1 MADEKNNQIRVRMAP
16 SPTGPLHIGGVRTTL
31 FNWLFAKQNNGVFVL
46 RIEDTDKER
55 SKKEY
60 ENSILEGFKWIN
72 LDWDEGPDISDPK
85 KYLGSYGPYR
95 QSERAEIYK
104 NYLQKLLDDGNA
116 YYCYCSKEDL
126 EIEKQDMASRGLPPK
141 YSGHC
146 RNLKTPP
153 EGKTPQVIRF
163 KVPSNT
169 KVEFKDMIRGNISFD
184 ADLFGDFIIA
194 KDLDTPLYNFAVVV
208 DDAKMEITHVIRG
221 EDHISNT
228 PKQIL
233 MQKALGFKEPI
244 YAHIP
249 LILNPDKSK
258 MSKRFSDV
266 AFSNY
271 IKNGYLPD
279 ALFNF
284 IAFLGWHPKGNDEVL
299 SREEII
305 KQFDI
310 SKVQKAGAVFNI
322 EKLNWLNKEYMKKM
336 TDVEIAEKARHFFE
350 EEKINYDE
358 NRLVK
363 LISLLR
369 SRVTTLKDFVELG
382 RFFFELSD
390 YDPTLL
396 MWEDAKKKDT
406 LEILKEALTE
416 LGSIPENDFNKENI
430 SSRFEKMTEAKK
442 KGEVFWPLRVA
453 VSGMVSSPDPVYI
466 IEALSKDESL
476 KRIELAIKKLEND

>member
-1 MADEKNNQIRVRMAP
+1 MTNNEDKQVRVRMAP
-16 SPTGPLHIGGVRTTL
+16 SPTGPLHIGGVRTAL
-31 FNWLFAKQNNGVFVL
+31 FNWLFARKNNGIFIV

-60 ENSILEGFKWIN
+60 EDSILEGFNWLG
-72 LDWDEGPDISDPK
+72 LDWDEGPDISNPK
-85 KYLGSYGPYR
+85 KYLGSFAPYR
-95 QSERAEIYK
+95 QRERVETHK
-104 NYLQKLLDDGNA
+104 KYLQKLLDDGNA

-153 EGKTPQVIRF
+153 EGKVPQVIRF
-163 KVPSNT
+163 KVPNNT

-194 KDLDTPLYNFAVVV
+194 KDLNNPLYNFAVVV
-208 DDAKMEITHVIRG
+208 DDAEMEITHVIRG

-233 MQKALGFKEPI
+233 MQRALGFKEPI

-258 MSKRFSDV
+258 MSKRFNDV

-271 IKNGYLPD
+271 IKKGYLPD

-284 IAFLGWHPKGNDEVL
+284 IAFLGWHPKGNDEIL
-299 SREEII
+299 NREEII

-310 SKVQKAGAVFNI
+310 FKVQKAGAVFNL
-322 EKLNWLNKEYMKKM
+322 EKLDWLNKEYMKKM
-336 TDVEIAEKARHFFE
+336 SDIEIAKKARKFFE
-350 EEKINYDE
+350 EEKINCDDD
-358 NRLVK
+358 RLIK

-369 SRVTTLKDFVELG
+369 SRATTLKDFVELG
-382 RFFFELSD
+382 SFFFNLPD
-390 YDPTLL
+390 YDSTLL

-406 LEILKEALTE
+406 LDILQEALTE
-416 LGSIPENDFNKENI
+416 LKSIPDDSFNKDNI
-430 SSRFEKMTEAKK
+430 LSKFEKMTEMKK

-453 VSGMVSSPDPVYI
+453 VSGMISSPDPVLI
-466 IEALSKDESL
+466 MEALSKDESL
-476 KRIELAIKKLEND
+476 KRIEIAIKKLE

>member
-1 MADEKNNQIRVRMAP
+1 MTDKKNNQVRVRMAP
-16 SPTGPLHIGGVRTTL
+16 SPTGPLHIGGIRTAL
-31 FNWLFAKQNNGVFVL
+31 FNWLFAKQNNGVFIL

-72 LDWDEGPDISDPK
+72 LDWDEGPDISDSK
-85 KYLGSYGPYR
+85 KYLGFYGPYR
-95 QSERAEIYK
+95 QSERAEMYK
-104 NYLQKLLDDGNA
+104 KYLQKLLDDGNA

-169 KVEFKDMIRGNISFD
+169 KVEFKDIIRGNISFD

-233 MQKALGFKEPI
+233 MQRALNFNEPI

-266 AFSNY
+266 AFANY

-284 IAFLGWHPKGNDEVL
+284 IAFLGWHPKGNDEIL

-336 TDVEIAEKARHFFE
+336 TDTEIAENARCFFE

-358 NRLVK
+358 NSLIK

-382 RFFFELSD
+382 RFFFDLSD
-390 YDPTLL
+390 YDSTLL

-416 LGSIPENDFNKENI
+416 LSSIPENDFDKENI
-430 SSRFEKMTEAKK
+430 SSKFEKMTETKK
-442 KGEVFWPLRVA
+442 KGEIFWPLRVA

-476 KRIELAIKKLEND
+476 KRIELAIKKLENN

>member
-1 MADEKNNQIRVRMAP
+1 MTDDTNKQIRVRMAP
-16 SPTGPLHIGGVRTTL
+16 SPTGPLHIGGVRTAL
-31 FNWLFAKQNNGVFVL
+31 FNWLFARQNGGVFIV

-60 ENSILEGFKWIN
+60 EDSILEGFNWLN
-72 LDWDEGPDISDPK
+72 LDWDEGPDISNSK

-95 QSERAEIYK
+95 QQDRSEIHK
-104 NYLQKLLDDGNA
+104 KYLQKLLDDGNA

-126 EIEKQDMASRGLPPK
+126 EIEKQDMISRGVAPK

-163 KVPSNT
+163 KVPNNV
-169 KVEFKDMIRGNISFD
+169 KVEFKDMVRGNISFD

-194 KDLDTPLYNFAVVV
+194 KDLNNPLYNFAVVV
-208 DDAKMEITHVIRG
+208 DDAEMEITHVIRG

-271 IKNGYLPD
+271 INKGYLPD

-310 SKVQKAGAVFNI
+310 SKVQKAGAVFNL

-336 TDVEIAEKARHFFE
+336 TDAELAKNVREFFVK
-350 EEKINYDE
+350 EKIDCDDD
-358 NRLVK
+358 RLIK

-369 SRVTTLKDFVELG
+369 SRATTLKDFVDLG
-382 RFFFELSD
+382 GFFFNLPD
-390 YDPTLL
+390 YDQTLL

-406 LEILKEALTE
+406 LEILQQALIE
-416 LGSIPENDFNKENI
+416 LKSIPENDFNKENI
-430 SSRFEKMTEAKK
+430 SSKFEKMTETRK

-453 VSGMVSSPDPVYI
+453 VSGMVSSPDPVLI
-466 IEALSKDESL
+466 MEALSKNESL
-476 KRIELAIKKLEND
+476 KRIEIAIKKLE